1 MFLVYFELL
10 PCRGGSWEMSQQML
24 NCDSHWGVRLMSTW
38 NRNLNIYSEV
48 LFEYVATRKRAFNYV
63 LIFGAK
69 YRVFIVSYRERDEEI
84 F

>member
-1 MFLVYFELL
+1 
-10 PCRGGSWEMSQQML
+10 MSI
-24 NCDSHWGVRLMSTW
+24 W